1 MAYVHRT
8 DPELRRALE
17 HWIGAEQE
25 AMTRLDTVRLAAE
38 IGRLAHEVLEQRV
51 LEARSFNDSWARI
64 ADAVGITRQSAHKRW
79 RHLEEPARSLAEE
92 RQARFRS
99 SRRPP
104 EATWTPQGPR

>member
-1 MAYVHRT
+1 MVYVHRT

-25 AMTRLDTVRLAAE
+25 GMTRLDAVRLAAE
-38 IGRLAHEVLEQRV
+38 IGRLAHEVLDQRV
-51 LEARSFNDSWARI
+51 LEARAFNHSWTHI

-79 RHLEEPARSLAEE
+79 RHLEEPARALAEE

-104 EATWTPQGPR
+104 AATWTPPRPW